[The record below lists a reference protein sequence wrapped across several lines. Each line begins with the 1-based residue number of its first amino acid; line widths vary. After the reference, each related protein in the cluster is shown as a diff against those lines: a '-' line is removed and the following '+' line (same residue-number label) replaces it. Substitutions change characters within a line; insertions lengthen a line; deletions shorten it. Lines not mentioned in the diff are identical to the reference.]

1 MARSN
6 TFTSLLFLL
15 VMAGVG
21 ARASYAAP
29 VRTAHVEAE
38 LVAER
43 TALMPGRP
51 NTVALRLVM
60 ERGWHTYWQNAGDSG
75 LPTTLT
81 WKLPPGLD
89 ASPIQWPAPRA
100 LPVGPLVNYGYEGEV
115 LLPND
120 ITTAP
125 DFLSAKTVTLSA
137 RADWLVCK
145 EICIPE
151 GADLSLT
158 LPVIADAA
166 RVMPDPRWGE
176 GIAKARAS
184 VPRRAEDWNVTA
196 IGRGSTVELH
206 LASAVGHDRATD
218 IAGAHFFPYVE
229 GQIEASGAQ
238 SLTRQGADW
247 TMSLPVASQRVGE
260 FTRVA
265 GVLVSGDASA
275 PQALAIDVPLAGTT
289 VAGPAATPGS
299 APILQPALPASGADT
314 ALSLG
319 TAIVLALAGGLLL
332 NLMPCVF
339 PVLSLK
345 VLGFVAHRDGGAAM
359 RDHGLA
365 FGAGVIVSFWL
376 LAGVLI
382 ALRAAGQQLG
392 WGFQLQSP
400 ATIAGLAVLF
410 FVLALNLS
418 GVFEVSQFVPSSLA
432 TWNAKNPLLNDAL
445 SGALAVVVASP
456 CSAPFM
462 GAALG
467 YALAGPML
475 STWIVFTALAIGMA
489 LPYVLLAYFP
499 AWRTR
504 LPKPGA
510 WMLRLKH
517 VLAFPL
523 YATVLWLLWVLGA
536 QLDNDAVLRLGVTL
550 LLIALGLWA
559 WQTMRSGG
567 ARGWGIASVASIAVA
582 LVVGWPVVA
591 TSASDAGAN
600 TGKRLAADG
609 PWQEYSPARVAELV
623 ASGRTVFVDFTAA
636 WCVTC
641 QVNKRLVLN
650 TDAVQNVFAR
660 RNVALLQA
668 DWTRRDPAIG
678 AALAA
683 LGRDGVPVYVFYRP
697 GKEPLLLPEVLTKQH
712 ILDAVDTPQSA
723 QGTGTQRAGVA
734 PSTGG

>member
-1 MARSN
+1 MLTR
-6 TFTSLLFLL
+6 LLLALL
-15 VMAGVG
+15 TA
-21 ARASYAAP
+21 AASVAASAAP

-43 TALMPGRP
+43 TALIPGGT

-60 ERGWHTYWQNAGDSG
+60 DRGWHTYWQNAGDSG

-81 WKLPPGLD
+81 WKLPAGLQ
-89 ASPIQWPAPRA
+89 ASAIQWPAPRA

-115 LLPND
+115 LLPSD
-120 ITTAP
+120 ITTDP
-125 DFLSAKTVTLSA
+125 DFLSARTVTLSA

-158 LPVIADAA
+158 LPVNADASQVA
-166 RVMPDPRWGE
+166 ADPRWGE
-176 GIAKARAS
+176 VVAKARAS
-184 VPRRAEDWNVTA
+184 VPRAAAGWNVTA
-196 IGRGSTVELH
+196 SGNGSMVDVRFTPV
-206 LASAVGHDRATD
+206 SGHDGAS

-229 GQIEASGAQ
+229 GQIEASGRQ
-238 SLTRQGADW
+238 SLTRQGTEW

-260 FTRVA
+260 FKRLA
-265 GVLVSGDASA
+265 GVLVPGDPSL
-275 PQALAIDVPLAGTT
+275 PALALDVPLSGAV
-289 VAGPAATPGS
+289 VAGAPAVTTAAAAAAT
-299 APILQPALPASGADT
+299 LQPPLRGGQAGT

-319 TAIVLALAGGLLL
+319 TAIAFALLGGLLL

-345 VLGFVAHRDGGAAM
+345 VLGFASQRESRAAA
-359 RDHGLA
+359 RHHGLA

-376 LAGVLI
+376 LAGALI
-382 ALRAAGQQLG
+382 AFRAAGAQLG

-400 ATIAGLAVLF
+400 ATIAMLAVLF
-410 FVLALNLS
+410 FILALNLS
-418 GVFEVSQFVPSSLA
+418 GVFEVRQWVPSSVA
-432 TWNAKNPLLNDAL
+432 SWNAKNPLLNDVL

-467 YALAGPML
+467 YALAGPVL
-475 STWIVFTALAIGMA
+475 STWIVFTVLAIGMA
-489 LPYVLLAYFP
+489 LPYVLLACFP
-499 AWRTR
+499 AWLKR

-510 WMLRLKH
+510 WMLRLRQL
-517 VLAFPL
+517 LAFPL
-523 YATVLWLLWVLGA
+523 YGTVIWLLWVLGA
-536 QLDNDAVLRLGVTL
+536 QLDNDAVLRLAITL

-559 WQTMRSGG
+559 WQTMRTGG
-567 ARGWGIASVASIAVA
+567 ARGWGVAAAASIAAA
-582 LVVGWPVVA
+582 LAVLAPIAA
-591 TSASDAGAN
+591 TSAADAETRAAA
-600 TGKRLAADG
+600 RMPADG
-609 PWQEYSPARVAELV
+609 AWKEYSPARVAELV
-623 ASGRTVFVDFTAA
+623 AEGRTVFVDFTAA

-650 TDAVQNVFAR
+650 TVAVQDAFAR
-660 RNVALLQA
+660 QNVALLEA
-668 DWTRRDPAIG
+668 DWTRRDAAIG

-697 GKEPLLLPEVLTKQH
+697 GKEPILLPEVLRKQD
-712 ILDAVDTPQSA
+712 ILDAVGAPQAVSS
-723 QGTGTQRAGVA
+723 QVVS
-734 PSTGG
+734 STGG